1 MAVMKPVVD
10 VRLSNLS
17 AIHACGALATAKL
30 NLEGKGF
37 ERYGTDKYTV
47 ICVNLR
53 ANIKRS
59 HQGMGNEH
67 GNLHTIFLVE
77 EDDETRHLLKHS
89 LIRQGY
95 RVIIAL
101 DEEDAMERV
110 GSGSANAD
118 LLLVNLVGKSPEDA
132 LDLGRRI
139 REHAKYDGHTPLV
152 VMAEKYG
159 EDLEGRDVN
168 VDGNDWITYPEDSYQ
183 IENLLRRLL
192 ARISD
197 Q

>member
-1 MAVMKPVVD
+1 
-10 VRLSNLS
+10 
-17 AIHACGALATAKL
+17 
-30 NLEGKGF
+30 
-37 ERYGTDKYTV
+37 
-47 ICVNLR
+47 
-53 ANIKRS
+53 
-59 HQGMGNEH
+59 MGNEH